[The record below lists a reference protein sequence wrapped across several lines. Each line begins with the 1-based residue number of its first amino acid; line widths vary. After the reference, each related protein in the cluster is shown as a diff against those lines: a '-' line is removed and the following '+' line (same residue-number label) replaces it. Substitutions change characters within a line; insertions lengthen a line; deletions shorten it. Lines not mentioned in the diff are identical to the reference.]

1 MVRQLT
7 APSETPVQASSQPIT
22 MQPRKIDSRIALHR
36 AVLLML
42 ITTGLMGLHVYRLVN
57 LQLLNGQQNRLRAE
71 ENRIRLIPIPS
82 KRGEILDRHN
92 QYLATNK
99 MTRAVY
105 AWPKEQTPAG
115 WQVTAGQLSPLL
127 GIPASEIIDKI
138 EKRGYQTA
146 IPVRLSQT
154 ITPEIFVWLA
164 ENTAQFPGLEV
175 QTEFSRTYPH
185 GDLASHVIGYIG
197 EANLADLEAH
207 PEYPMG
213 MIIGQLGI
221 EAGADDQIAG
231 VWGARLIEVD
241 GKNQEVRLFGEK
253 PAQAGKTV
261 NLTLDINLQKTAEQA
276 LGNRKGAA
284 VVLNVN
290 TGEVLAMASRPG
302 FDPNL
307 FTRPISAE
315 TWESLQQEDNPFLNR
330 TLQGY
335 PPGSTFKIVSSAAGM
350 GSGQFSPYDAI
361 ATASSI
367 TVGNMRFY
375 EHSGGYGVI
384 GFRTALAFSS
394 NTFFYKLGM
403 AIGAD
408 ELAKWAGR
416 LGIGS
421 TDLNL
426 LGLTEGSTGFVPTP
440 ANKEEIYGE
449 PWYLG
454 DTVTMSIGQGAVL
467 ATPLELAV
475 MVSSIANGG
484 KRVQPHLLA
493 SLTHTAATEP
503 IPTGLS
509 AEAVETIQD
518 GLISVVQYGT
528 AQLMNDGTIPLTAGK
543 TGTSEVLWKRSH
555 SLFVAFGPA
564 DKPEIGIAVV
574 VEHGGYGSKAA
585 APVAKQIFQTYF
597 SQKR

>member
-7 APSETPVQASSQPIT
+7 APPQPPVRESSPT
-22 MQPRKIDSRIALHR
+22 SSLTPRKWDSRIMLRR
-36 AVLLML
+36 AMLLML
-42 ITTGLMGLHVYRLVN
+42 IMTGLIGLHLYRLVN
-57 LQLLNGQQNRLRAE
+57 LQLIQGQQNRLRAE
-71 ENRIRLIPIPS
+71 ENRIRLVPLPS

-92 QYLATNK
+92 QPLATNK

-105 AWPKEQTPAG
+105 AWPKEQTPSQ
-115 WQVTAGQLSPLL
+115 WQVTARQLSPLL
-127 GIPASEIIDKI
+127 GIAASEIISKI
-138 EKRGYQTA
+138 EKRGYQTT
-146 IPVRLSQT
+146 IPVRLSQN
-154 ITPEIFVWLA
+154 ITPETFVWLA
-164 ENTAQFPGLEV
+164 ENTNQFPGLEV
-175 QTEFSRTYPH
+175 QTEFNRTYPQ
-185 GDLASHVIGYIG
+185 GDMASHVIGYIG
-197 EANLADLEAH
+197 EANQADLEAH

-221 EAGADDQIAG
+221 EAGANDQIAG
-231 VWGARLIEVD
+231 VWGARLVEVNAEN
-241 GKNQEVRLFGEK
+241 KELRLLGEK
-253 PAQAGKTV
+253 PAQSGKIV
-261 NLTLDINLQKTAEQA
+261 NLTLDIALQKAAEQA
-276 LGNRKGAA
+276 LGDRKGAA

-290 TGEVLAMASRPG
+290 TGEVLAMASSPR

-307 FTRPISAE
+307 FTKPISAK
-315 TWESLQQEDNPFLNR
+315 TWEELQSQDNPFLNR

-350 GSGQFSPYDAI
+350 GSGEFSPNDAI
-361 ATASSI
+361 ATASAI
-367 TVGNMRFY
+367 TVGNMTFH

-384 GFRTALAFSS
+384 GFRSALAFSS
-394 NTFFYKLGM
+394 NTFYYKLGM

-408 ELAKWAGR
+408 TLAQWANR
-416 LGIGS
+416 LGIGT
-421 TDLNL
+421 TDLDL
-426 LGLTEGSTGFVPTP
+426 LRLTEGSTGFVPTP
-440 ANKEEIYGE
+440 ANKEEVYGE

-454 DTVTMSIGQGAVL
+454 DTVTMAIGQGAVL

-475 MVSSIANGG
+475 MVSTIANGG

-493 SLTHTAATEP
+493 SLTNTATTQP

-509 AEAVETIQD
+509 PEAVKTIQD

-543 TGTSEVLWKRSH
+543 TGTSEVLWQRSH
-555 SLFVAFGPA
+555 SLYVAFGPA

-574 VEHGGYGSKAA
+574 VENGGYGSVAA

-597 SQKR
+597 SKKQ

>member
-7 APSETPVQASSQPIT
+7 APPLPPVQERPPSLPLN
-22 MQPRKIDSRIALHR
+22 PRKIDSRTMWRRGI
-36 AVLLML
+36 LLML
-42 ITTGLMGLHVYRLVN
+42 ITTGLIGSHIYRLVH
-57 LQLLNGQQNRLRAE
+57 LQLLNGEQNRIHAE
-71 ENRIRLIPIPS
+71 ENRIRLVPIPA

-92 QYLATNK
+92 QPLATNH

-105 AWPKEQTPAG
+105 AWPKEQTPTQ
-115 WQVTAGQLSPLL
+115 WQATARQLSPLL

-146 IPVRLSQT
+146 IPVRLSQN
-154 ITPEIFVWLA
+154 ITPEVFVWLA
-164 ENTAQFPGLEV
+164 ENADQFPGLEA
-175 QTEFSRTYPH
+175 QTEFNRTYPQ
-185 GDLASHVIGYIG
+185 GALASHVIGYIG
-197 EANLADLEAH
+197 EANQADLEAH

-221 EAGADDQIAG
+221 EAGANDDIAG
-231 VWGARLIEVD
+231 VWGARLIEVNAEN
-241 GKNQEVRLFGEK
+241 KELRLLGEK
-253 PAQAGKTV
+253 FTQAGKTTR
-261 NLTLDINLQKTAEQA
+261 LTLDIALQKAAEQA
-276 LGNRKGAA
+276 LGGRRGAA

-290 TGEVLAMASRPG
+290 TGEVLAMASSPR

-307 FTRPISAE
+307 FTKPISAQAWKE
-315 TWESLQQEDNPFLNR
+315 LQNEDKPFLNR

-350 GSGQFSPYDAI
+350 GSGEFSPHDAI
-361 ATASSI
+361 ATASAI
-367 TVGNMRFY
+367 TVGNMTFH

-403 AIGAD
+403 AVGAD
-408 ELAKWAGR
+408 TLAEWANR
-416 LGIGS
+416 LGIG
-421 TDLNL
+421 TTNLDLL
-426 LGLTEGSTGFVPTP
+426 RLTEGTTGFVPTP

-454 DTVTMSIGQGAVL
+454 DTVTMAIGQGAVL

-475 MVSSIANGG
+475 MVSTIANGG
-484 KRVQPHLLA
+484 ARVQPHLLA
-493 SLTHTAATEP
+493 SLTNTAATEP
-503 IPTGLS
+503 IPTDLS
-509 AEAVETIQD
+509 TEAIETIQD

-543 TGTSEVLWKRSH
+543 TGTSEVLWQRSH
-555 SLFVAFGPA
+555 SLFVAYGPA
-564 DKPEIGIAVV
+564 EKPEIGVAVV
-574 VEHGGYGSKAA
+574 VENGGYGSKAA

-597 SQKR
+597 NNK

>member
-1 MVRQLT
+1 MVRQLSV
-7 APSETPVQASSQPIT
+7 PSETSPQEYPQLQAQL
-22 MQPRKIDSRIALHR
+22 PRKIDSMAMWRRGI
-36 AVLLML
+36 LLML
-42 ITTGLMGLHVYRLVN
+42 ITTGLIGLHLYRLVN
-57 LQLLNGQQNRLRAE
+57 LQLLNGQQNRLYAD
-71 ENRIRLIPIPS
+71 ENRIRLVPIPS

-92 QYLATNK
+92 KPLATNK
-99 MTRAVY
+99 MTRVVY
-105 AWPKEQTPAG
+105 AWPKVQTPKH
-115 WQVTAGQLSPLL
+115 WQSSARQLSPIL
-127 GIPASEIIDKI
+127 GMPASTIVDKI

-146 IPVRLSQT
+146 IPVRLSQNL
-154 ITPEIFVWLA
+154 TPEAFVWLA
-164 ENTAQFPGLEV
+164 EKKNQFPGLEI
-175 QTEFSRTYPH
+175 QTEFNRTYPQ

-197 EANLADLEAH
+197 EANQADLEAH

-221 EAGADDQIAG
+221 EAGADEQIAG

-241 GKNQEVRLFGEK
+241 ADNKELRLLGEK
-253 PAQAGKTV
+253 TAQSGEIV
-261 NLTLDINLQKTAEQA
+261 NLTLDSTLQKTAEQA

-307 FTRPISAE
+307 FTKPISAS

-350 GSGQFSPYDAI
+350 GSGKFSPYDAI

-367 TVGNMRFY
+367 VVGNMTFH

-394 NTFFYKLGM
+394 NTFFYRLGL

-408 ELAKWAGR
+408 ELAKWASR

-421 TDLNL
+421 TDLDL
-426 LGLTEGSTGFVPTP
+426 LRLTEGSTGFVPTP
-440 ANKEEIYGE
+440 ANKEEVYGE

-493 SLTHTAATEP
+493 SLTNTAATAP
-503 IPTGLS
+503 ISTGLS
-509 AEAVETIQD
+509 PEAVETIQD

-555 SLFVAFGPA
+555 SLFVAFGPV

>member
-7 APSETPVQASSQPIT
+7 VPSETSVQTQLQAVQPKK
-22 MQPRKIDSRIALHR
+22 MDSRTMLHR

-42 ITTGLMGLHVYRLVN
+42 ITTGLMGLHVYRLVQ

-71 ENRIRLIPIPS
+71 ENRIRLVPLPS
-82 KRGEILDRHN
+82 NRGEILDRHN
-92 QYLATNK
+92 QPLATNT

-105 AWPKEQTPAG
+105 AWPKEQPPTQ
-115 WQVTAGQLSPLL
+115 WQITARQLSPML

-146 IPVRLSQT
+146 IPVRLSQN
-154 ITPEIFVWLA
+154 ITPDTFVWLA
-164 ENTAQFPGLEV
+164 ENTARFPGLEV
-175 QTEFSRTYPH
+175 QTEFNRKYPQ

-221 EAGADDQIAG
+221 EAGANNKIAG
-231 VWGARLIEVD
+231 VWGARLVEVNAD
-241 GKNQEVRLFGEK
+241 NKELRLLGEK
-253 PAQAGKTV
+253 PAQGGKTV
-261 NLTLDINLQKTAEQA
+261 NLTLDINLQKAAEQA
-276 LGNRKGAA
+276 LGDRLGAA
-284 VVLNVN
+284 VVLKVN
-290 TGEVLAMASRPG
+290 TGEVLAMASSPR

-307 FTRPISAE
+307 FTKPISAK
-315 TWESLQQEDNPFLNR
+315 TWESLQNEEKPFLNR

-335 PPGSTFKIVSSAAGM
+335 PPGSTYKIVSAAAGM
-350 GSGQFSPYDAI
+350 GSGKFSPNDAI

-367 TVGNMRFY
+367 TVGDMTFH

-384 GFRTALAFSS
+384 GFRSALAFSS

-403 AIGAD
+403 AVGAN
-408 ELAKWAGR
+408 ELAKWSNR

-421 TDLNL
+421 TDLDL
-426 LGLTEGSTGFVPTP
+426 LRLTEGSTGFVPTP

-454 DTVTMSIGQGAVL
+454 DTVTMAIGQGAVL

-475 MVSSIANGG
+475 MVSTIANGG
-484 KRVQPHLLA
+484 KLVKPHLLA
-493 SLTHTAATEP
+493 SLTNTATTQP
-503 IPTGLS
+503 VPTGLTP
-509 AEAVETIQD
+509 EAVKTIQD

-543 TGTSEVLWKRSH
+543 TGTSEVLGKRSH
-555 SLFVAFGPA
+555 SVYVAFGPA
-564 DKPEIGIAVV
+564 NKPEIGIAVV

-585 APVAKQIFQTYF
+585 APVAKSIFQTYF
-597 SQKR
+597 TQKR